1 MRLDDPVRRLHRRR
15 ARAVA
20 GAAAAAAAAVLGVAG
35 APSAAAEPCGTAGQ
49 PAVQVLERRAPDYPD
64 GARAVGME
72 GYVDV
77 ELTVLRD
84 GRAGWVKVRRAEP
97 AGLFEQAALD
107 AVRDWRFAPPEGAG
121 GPVECTI
128 ATRVR
133 FALSDEIMPGP
144 PGNDGPGRP
153 FPQFPEAARLA
164 ATEGHVRIEYAVGPD
179 GRIANLAILEAVP
192 RGAFEDVVQA
202 TLAEWRYGPGA
213 GPAGRASREFRFRLP
228 AYPRPDPVPQ
238 FTPASYPPELCTK
251 RVRGRVTL
259 DVELDAGGRVASAR
273 VVAADPTGVFDA
285 VALRIVPQLRRTP
298 ARRSGVAVTA
308 PARVTLEFE
317 PERHCD
323 AAGEPGR
330 GPPGRRGP
338 RVGATGR

>member
-1 MRLDDPVRRLHRRR
+1 MRLDDPVRRLHRARFR
-15 ARAVA
+15 AAA
-20 GAAAAAAAAVLGVAG
+20 PAAAAAALGLAG
-35 APSAAAEPCGTAGQ
+35 APRVEAEPCGTAGL
-49 PAVQVLERRAPDYPD
+49 PAVKVLERRAPDFPE

-77 ELTVLRD
+77 VLTVMRD
-84 GRAGWVKVRRAEP
+84 GRTGWVRVRRAEP
-97 AGLFEQAALD
+97 AGLFEQAALE
-107 AVRDWRFAPPEGAG
+107 AVRDWRFAPPEGSG

-128 ATRVR
+128 TTRVR

-144 PGNDGPGRP
+144 PGSDGPGRP
-153 FPQFPEAARLA
+153 FPPFPEAARLT
-164 ATEGHVRIEYAVGPD
+164 ATEGHVRVEYAVGPD
-179 GRIANLAILEAVP
+179 GRVAILAILEAVP
-192 RGAFEDVVQA
+192 RGAFEDTVNA
-202 TLAEWRYGPGA
+202 TLGEWRYGPGA

-238 FTPASYPPELCTK
+238 FTPAAYSPELCAQ

-259 DVELDAGGRVASAR
+259 DVELDADGRVTSAR
-273 VVAADPTGVFDA
+273 VVAAEPTRLFDA
-285 VALRIVPQLRRTP
+285 DALRIVPQVRRTP
-298 ARRSGVAVTA
+298 ARRSGIAVPA

-330 GPPGRRGP
+330 GPAGRRGP
-338 RVGATGR
+338 RVGATGP